1 MFLLLFFSHLTPS
14 LATEFTL
21 IADYLPGS
29 DVTQH
34 SRIDLDQRDF
44 MFFLKKTPPDF
55 VSARSIYSQ
64 GGNSLKTSTL
74 TLNTALTTDFPKG
87 ASVFQNTTVIG
98 VLNAE
103 AFIGDVDLK
112 VGTTSPCFS
121 PNAQFNGSGCFTKD
135 GGDVLIQKEDN
146 TKISVGGLKD
156 VPLKWRTLEGFS
168 READKKMAGQSMFEL
183 YRAYYGI
190 PDYADEFVRNALHN
204 SSSDRSQIPF
214 DFSDKED
221 IYRVECAQKGSAYWA
236 VWMYVIREMEDAVQD
251 CFSGCHNCNDAPVHA
266 WDEAWA
272 FYAGSLE
279 GTKGNSNGTL
289 LYRLAEKRCKNF
301 GTCKNNVA
309 MVNTEIRSL
318 FNSGKTAL
326 SEGRCG
332 EVKPLMVKI
341 VNLMTVPLIQGT
353 LRYAFKTDDGK
364 GGPKEKA
371 EGVAF
376 LGAFLPRLNNC
387 SKEDAETVKSLMWI
401 DGTMAKGSF
410 SVVKGALERN
420 YACLGITCSQVGA
433 LPESKEGSCTPCTP
447 CTEGGLSAGGIVGI
461 VILIL
466 VIVVLVAGG
475 VFWMKRRRNSGSKFL
490 NF

>member
-1 MFLLLFFSHLTPS
+1 VTPS

-55 VSARSIYSQ
+55 EKARTIYSQ
-64 GGNSLKTSTL
+64 GGNSMKTSTL
-74 TLNTALTTDFPKG
+74 TLSTALKTFFPKG
-87 ASVFQNTTVIG
+87 ASVFQGTTVTG
-98 VLNAE
+98 VLNAD
-103 AFIGDVDLK
+103 AKIGDSEIK
-112 VGTTSPCFS
+112 VGTTSLCSS
-121 PNAQFNGSGCFTKD
+121 PNAQFHNESGCFTKD
-135 GGDVLIQKEDN
+135 GGDVLIQKEGN
-146 TKISVGGLKD
+146 TKMPVGGLAD
-156 VPLKWRTLEGFS
+156 APLKWRTINGFS
-168 READKKMAGQSMFEL
+168 READKKMAGQPMFEL
-183 YRAYYGI
+183 YREYYGI
-190 PDYADEFVRNALHN
+190 PDYADEFVRHALHN
-204 SSSDRSQIPF
+204 EKSNRSKIPF
-214 DFSDKED
+214 DFSGKEN
-221 IYRVECAQKGSAYWA
+221 IFRVECAQKGSAYWA

-251 CFSGCHNCNDAPVHA
+251 CSVGCHECNDAPVHA

-279 GTKGNSNGTL
+279 GTKGNSAGTL

-301 GTCKNNVA
+301 GTCKDNVA
-309 MVNTEIRSL
+309 MVNSEIRSL

-326 SEGRCG
+326 SEGRCQ

-341 VNLMTVPLIQGT
+341 VDLMTVPLIQGT

-387 SKEDAETVKSLMWI
+387 SKEDADTVKSLMWI
-401 DGTMAKGSF
+401 DGTMSKGSF
-410 SVVKGALERN
+410 SVVKCALERN
-420 YACLGITCSQVGA
+420 YACLGITSSQVGA
-433 LPESKEGSCTPCTP
+433 LPESKEGP
-447 CTEGGLSAGGIVGI
+447 CTEGGLSGGAIVGI
-461 VILIL
+461 VVLIL

-475 VFWMKRRRNSGSKFL
+475 VFWMKRRRNSGSKGFL